1 MIIPQP
7 ESDLSLNI
15 MVTAADIIK
24 ILKKRK
30 EYIIVDGLMKNYLKE
45 DNRRTPEMF
54 FNAITFLFTLGIIT
68 EQNYK
73 MRLTHGDTQ
82 KTLF

>member
-30 EYIIVDGLMKNYLKE
+30 EYVIVDDLMKNYLKE
-45 DNRRTPEMF
+45 DSRRTPEMF
-54 FNAITFLFTLGIIT
+54 FNAITFLFALGIVK

-73 MRLTHGDTQ
+73 MRLTRGDTQ

>member
-30 EYIIVDGLMKNYLKE
+30 EYIIVDDLMKNYLKE
-45 DNRRTPEMF
+45 DSRRTPEMF
-54 FNAITFLFTLGIIT
+54 FNAITFLFALGIVK

-73 MRLTHGDTQ
+73 MRLTRGDTQ